1 MASPFLTG
9 RVWIL
14 ATQAGMAA
22 PSSWRRAREA
32 LGSRRPVGEPRA
44 ERPQRGAADR
54 EADLGHRQVTPPQ
67 QPLGPLDPARH
78 QVAVGRLTEGSTK
91 AAGEMA
97 RRQEGRARQRRNIQR
112 LGVVA
117 VHQVTGPAQPDEVI
131 QPHTTTIPQR
141 QAAPVSAQWRPGC
154 SNAQTAEDT
163 PHRLLRAARS
173 ESCRGLASR
182 IDARA
187 PDRPPEA
194 LTGQLKRSI
203 TGRSSIGSRPAAAR
217 SRRRCCP
224 GRLRRSR
231 P

>member
-1 MASPFLTG
+1 
-9 RVWIL
+9 
-14 ATQAGMAA
+14 MAA
-22 PSSWRRAREA
+22 GLGGARALADQSVNRELNDPSEVQPTAKQTSVTVRSPRR
-32 LGSRRPVGEPRA
+32 SS
-44 ERPQRGAADR
+44 
-54 EADLGHRQVTPPQ
+54 
-67 QPLGPLDPARH
+67 PLGPLDPARY
-78 QVAVGRLTEGSTK
+78 QVAVGRLPEGSTK

-117 VHQVTGPAQPDEVI
+117 VHQVTGPAQPDEVL

-203 TGRSSIGSRPAAAR
+203 TAMSITIYGWTTR
-217 SRRRCCP
+217 
-224 GRLRRSR
+224 
-231 P
+231 